1 MKGVSDG
8 HRFALAEQEARQAGR
23 QADGTAHGCLLTEL
37 SRIINYTDGRTL
49 LYSKYWDKR
58 LEEIRHFPQ
67 AL

>member
-37 SRIINYTDGRTL
+37 SRIINYTDGRTDAFIQQIL
-49 LYSKYWDKR
+49 G
-58 LEEIRHFPQ
+58 
-67 AL
+67 